1 MLSHDQIW
9 SAIDTLAQRYGFTAS
24 GLARKEP
31 CELGATVQDIVYLGD
46 HSRLVARLD
55 NGSVLTA
62 KIASAELPHG
72 TEVGAPVSLR
82 WRPDSM
88 RVFARA
94 P

>member
-1 MLSHDQIW
+1 MVRPESMRVMPGKAAGMAHGE
-9 SAIDTLAQRYGFTAS
+9 S
-24 GLARKEP
+24 

-55 NGSVLTA
+55 NGCVLTA
-62 KIASAELPHG
+62 KIAGAELTRG

-82 WRPDSM
+82 WSPDSM

-94 P
+94 S